1 MATQF
6 DKFIATMKKVLMLDQ
21 ADLDFG
27 IYRIMNR
34 KRDQIE
40 SYLNNDLR
48 RQVAEAISENA
59 SNDAEALQKGA
70 GEVGFY
76 ADGGGHESRQCP
88 PKSRSSRNVLPVA
101 VIVKSLKMR
110 CIHTFLYSLA
120 AIMMVETLSL
130 SAVTRRT
137 YMPYLTRARR

>member
-6 DKFIATMKKVLMLDQ
+6 DKFIATMKTVLMLDQ

-59 SNDAEALQKGA
+59 SNDAEAVKKELTQLV
-70 GEVGFY
+70 VGCY
-76 ADGGGHESRQCP
+76 IDGGGHEPR
-88 PKSRSSRNVLPVA
+88 
-101 VIVKSLKMR
+101 R
-110 CIHTFLYSLA
+110 CSQ
-120 AIMMVETLSL
+120 SK
-130 SAVTRRT
+130 
-137 YMPYLTRARR
+137 RA

>member
-59 SNDAEALQKGA
+59 SNDAETLQKELAKLVSTLTEA
-70 GEVGFY
+70 GMNPDNAPKVQELKERIARCGNSEELENEVY
-76 ADGGGHESRQCP
+76 S
-88 PKSRSSRNVLPVA
+88 
-101 VIVKSLKMR
+101 
-110 CIHTFLYSLA
+110 HTFLF
-120 AIMMVETLSL
+120 V
-130 SAVTRRT
+130 
-137 YMPYLTRARR
+137 

>member
-40 SYLNNDLR
+40 SYLNNDLQPAGGR
-48 RQVAEAISENA
+48 AISENA
-59 SNDAEALQKGA
+59 SNDAEALAKELA
-70 GEVGFY
+70 KLVSTLT
-76 ADGGGHESRQCP
+76 GGGHESRQCP
-88 PKSRSSRNVLPVA
+88 QSPGA
-101 VIVKSLKMR
+101 QG
-110 CIHTFLYSLA
+110 
-120 AIMMVETLSL
+120 
-130 SAVTRRT
+130 T
-137 YMPYLTRARR
+137 YCPLR

>member
-59 SNDAEALQKGA
+59 SNDAEALQKELAKLVSTLTEAGMNPDNAPQSPGA
-70 GEVGFY
+70 QGTY
-76 ADGGGHESRQCP
+76 CP
-88 PKSRSSRNVLPVA
+88 LR
-101 VIVKSLKMR
+101 
-110 CIHTFLYSLA
+110 
-120 AIMMVETLSL
+120 
-130 SAVTRRT
+130 
-137 YMPYLTRARR
+137 

>member
-59 SNDAEALQKGA
+59 SNDAGNPAKGA
-70 GEVGFY
+70 GKVGFY
-76 ADGGGHESRQCP
+76 VDGGGHESRQCP
-88 PKSRSSRNVLPVA
+88 QSPGA
-101 VIVKSLKMR
+101 QG
-110 CIHTFLYSLA
+110 
-120 AIMMVETLSL
+120 
-130 SAVTRRT
+130 T
-137 YMPYLTRARR
+137 YCPLR

>member
-48 RQVAEAISENA
+48 RQVAE
-59 SNDAEALQKGA
+59 
-70 GEVGFY
+70 
-76 ADGGGHESRQCP
+76 
-88 PKSRSSRNVLPVA
+88 
-101 VIVKSLKMR
+101 
-110 CIHTFLYSLA
+110 
-120 AIMMVETLSL
+120 L
-130 SAVTRRT
+130 SAR
-137 YMPYLTRARR
+137 MPPMMRKPCKRSWQSWFLR